1 MSNSAAARGRLFV
14 VSAPSGTGKTTVVEA
29 VIARTAGLVRSRSY
43 TSRPARIGEVDGD
56 AYHFVSRARFESM
69 IAGDQFLEWA
79 QFGQHLYGTAVLD
92 TERELAAGHDVVFVI
107 EVQGARQLRRRE
119 PAAVGVFLLPPAAE
133 ELERRLR
140 ERNQDTADDIAR
152 RLETARIEVR
162 AYSEYDYVVVNDDLD
177 ACVGELRAIVLAERA
192 RLPGS
197 EARAASV
204 AATFERW
211 AGQRNAGQG
220 A

>member
-1 MSNSAAARGRLFV
+1 MSNNAPERGRLFV

-29 VIARTAGLVRSRSY
+29 VIARTPGLVRSRSY

-56 AYHFVSRARFESM
+56 AYHFVSRARFEAM
-69 IAGDQFLEWA
+69 IAGDQFFEWA
-79 QFGQHLYGTAVLD
+79 QFGGNLYGTAVLD

-119 PAAVGVFLLPPAAE
+119 PDAVAVFLMPPAAA

-140 ERNQDTADDIAR
+140 ARNQDSPADIAR
-152 RLETARIEVR
+152 RLHTAQVEVR

-177 ACVGELRAIVLAERA
+177 VCVDELRSIVVAERA
-192 RLPGS
+192 RLPRS
-197 EARAASV
+197 DARAAGIT
-204 AATFERW
+204 ATFERW
-211 AGQRNAGQG
+211 AAHEDEGKG